1 MSKTLG
7 ESFNVDSEQEMYFT
21 EKKKKT
27 QTNMECAAEERIYK
41 IIKYQL
47 YILVTI

>member
-21 EKKKKT
+21 EKKPQPQSGLEGGTVQGKS
-27 QTNMECAAEERIYK
+27 QTEARN
-41 IIKYQL
+41 
-47 YILVTI
+47 

>member
-21 EKKKKT
+21 EKKT